1 MAETF
6 KFVYVLILF
15 ISICF
20 VITVSVS
27 GSLNLRNHACIKDK
41 DCPMVKNILI
51 LGVVKVFVY
60 ISAEWFLVLAKS
72 LNNVSYVSIFHE
84 LSFSF
89 SACIE

>member
-20 VITVSVS
+20 VITVS

-41 DCPMVKNILI
+41 DCPMVKNLNIRCRK
-51 LGVVKVFVY
+51 GFCVQ
-60 ISAEWFLVLAKS
+60 IS
-72 LNNVSYVSIFHE
+72 
-84 LSFSF
+84 
-89 SACIE
+89 